1 MPKIKNKEYLQ
12 FLDGGYIELV
22 TNQQLQDWLDQL
34 PTQKLPRKC
43 TLQQA
48 RALLIALVTLGRRP
62 SELAEIKGK
71 DVTKLQLSKDEN
83 NIPIGPYCYK
93 FDIKTLKGGK
103 NTPLFRSITPFT
115 KELFKYISQRPPEMY
130 AFWALR
136 KENLNKVKWKTN
148 KNILIKHEHLD
159 GTNSISTEP
168 YSENKSK
175 TYIRK
180 GGLINYYSTL
190 WTGKPSY
197 YFRHQHY
204 SSMYANGATDAAV
217 QLDKGAK
224 DPKSINAYK
233 HMSKK
238 MAKDILRLTKL

>member
-1 MPKIKNKEYLQ
+1 MPKIVNKEYLQ
-12 FLDGGYIELV
+12 FLDGGYIEIV
-22 TNQQLQDWLDQL
+22 TNQQLQEWLTKL
-34 PTQKLPRKC
+34 ETSKLPRKC
-43 TLQQA
+43 TLPQA
-48 RALLIALVTLGRRP
+48 RALLIALVVLGRRP
-62 SELAEIKGK
+62 SEIADIKGK
-71 DVTKLQLSKDEN
+71 DIQKMKLDN
-83 NIPIGPYCYK
+83 TYCYK

-103 NTPLFRSITPFT
+103 NSPLFRPITPLT
-115 KELFKYISQRPPEMY
+115 KELYEYITKRPEDMY
-130 AFWALR
+130 AFWAFR
-136 KENLNKVKWKTN
+136 KTNPNKVNWKTN
-148 KNILIKHEHLD
+148 KNIMVKQEHTD
-159 GTNSISTEP
+159 GTNSISTER

-204 SSMYANGATDAAV
+204 SSMYANGANDAEV

-238 MAKDILRLTKL
+238 MAKNILRITKL